1 MIMKYW
7 LTTWVPRAI
16 AGLISE
22 AEPRE
27 LRELLPEA
35 QVVD

>member
-1 MIMKYW
+1 MIKYR

-16 AGLISE
+16 AGLIPE

-27 LRELLPEA
+27 LSELLLEA